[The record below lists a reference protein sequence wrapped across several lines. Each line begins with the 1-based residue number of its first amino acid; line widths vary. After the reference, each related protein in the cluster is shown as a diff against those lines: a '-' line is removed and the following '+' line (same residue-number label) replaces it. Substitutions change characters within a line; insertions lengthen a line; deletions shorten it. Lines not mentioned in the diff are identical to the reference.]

1 MILQELNNSSPAKT
15 FEKIALAGIKY
26 FEREEL
32 YEDVQEQYETLAIKF
47 YDENEHSEASKYF
60 YMALQAKKKQMLKED

>member
-32 YEDVQEQYETLAIKF
+32 LWRCSGTIR
-47 YDENEHSEASKYF
+47 NIGN
-60 YMALQAKKKQMLKED
+60 

>member
-1 MILQELNNSSPAKT
+1 MKN
-15 FEKIALAGIKY
+15 Y
-26 FEREEL
+26 

-60 YMALQAKKKQMLKED
+60 LWHYKQRKKQMLKED

>member
-1 MILQELNNSSPAKT
+1 MKN
-15 FEKIALAGIKY
+15 Y
-26 FEREEL
+26 

-60 YMALQAKKKQMLKED
+60 YMALQAKKKANAKGGLK